1 MAHLGKIASLEL
13 EVGSP
18 DAAKAAA
25 ETLVRRHPGDLD
37 GYRLR
42 SEIAFR
48 LGDTREALDWLQRAV
63 RVAVRDVPIRLE
75 LAAAVAKYG
84 TADEAAEHYWRCFEL
99 AEHFDD
105 KRTIIAN
112 LAELAKANGTQDR
125 FLDRLRR
132 LRSTQEDSKSLTL
145 CLVDALRDLGNPS
158 EARFELE
165 KLAGSRPDDLDL
177 LKMLAALGAE
187 RNDWAAAIAYQERVV
202 ALAPESHHIEDL
214 ARYHRVKG
222 NVAAAEE
229 TLLRLVDTGDRDAFV
244 SAIAHA
250 IDQLAFPDAKRLA
263 AAGLSRRPDDWRI
276 LFLAGTAQLATGDSR
291 AAERSFEAVLSSPA
305 EVTPVTPWS
314 KSESPTR
321 SHSSSS
327 TKRPRASSL
336 LRPTGSAVRKT
347 RVNQQVQVALRPQNP
362 LDDVPAGKLADLDEI
377 RDALAHWLKLESM
390 ATMAPH
396 SPAPPQPRMQ
406 LQAGAVNS
414 QVVQGLRSRWRQ
426 AQVQLQQGSRRKTR
440 NWRSRLLIKS
450 TGSRRRWSSSKIS
463 RRPRSPVARLVHHS
477 TQARGSWSR
486 ISERRDF
493 GV

>member
-1 MAHLGKIASLEL
+1 MADAAGRLDREIRQLQDAKAKAPLSTREAWLLGLFLTRRGQFATAASVLESALASAPDNLLVMKAAADAHEQASDRAARLKSIDNWPSASPVRHWPTLERLPPSRL

-18 DAAKAAA
+18 NAAKAAA

-48 LGDTREALDWLQRAV
+48 LGDTREGLDWLQRAV
-63 RVAVRDVPIRLE
+63 RVAVRDVPIRLD

-99 AEHFDD
+99 AEQFDD

-177 LKMLAALGAE
+177 LKMLAALAAE
-187 RNDWAAAIAYQERVV
+187 RNDWTAAIDYQERVV

-214 ARYHRVKG
+214 ARYHRAKG

-263 AAGLSRRPDDWRI
+263 AAGLRRRPDDWRI
-276 LFLAGTAQLATGDSR
+276 LFLAGTAELATGDSR
-291 AAERSFEAVLSSPA
+291 AAESSFEAVLSSPA
-305 EVTPVTPWS
+305 EVTPG
-314 KSESPTR
+314 
-321 SHSSSS
+321 SH
-327 TKRPRASSL
+327 L
-336 LRPTGSAVRKT
+336 LRPRPA
-347 RVNQQVQVALRPQNP
+347 ALRHRRQNGLVRRHCSGRP
-362 LDDVPAGKLADLDEI
+362 VRQSGK
-377 RDALAHWLKLESM
+377 
-390 ATMAPH
+390 
-396 SPAPPQPRMQ
+396 
-406 LQAGAVNS
+406 
-414 QVVQGLRSRWRQ
+414 
-426 AQVQLQQGSRRKTR
+426 
-440 NWRSRLLIKS
+440 
-450 TGSRRRWSSSKIS
+450 
-463 RRPRSPVARLVHHS
+463 
-477 TQARGSWSR
+477 
-486 ISERRDF
+486 
-493 GV
+493 

>member
-1 MAHLGKIASLEL
+1 MRLWT
-13 EVGSP
+13 GS
-18 DAAKAAA
+18 
-25 ETLVRRHPGDLD
+25 
-37 GYRLR
+37 
-42 SEIAFR
+42 SC
-48 LGDTREALDWLQRAV
+48 AV

-291 AAERSFEAVLSSPA
+291 AAERSFRSGAVIASRSNAGHTLVQIRIPNSKPFIVVDKTASCVVIAQADRFGSPENEGQSAGTGRPPPA
-305 EVTPVTPWS
+305 E
-314 KSESPTR
+314 
-321 SHSSSS
+321 
-327 TKRPRASSL
+327 
-336 LRPTGSAVRKT
+336 
-347 RVNQQVQVALRPQNP
+347 
-362 LDDVPAGKLADLDEI
+362 PA
-377 RDALAHWLKLESM
+377 
-390 ATMAPH
+390 
-396 SPAPPQPRMQ
+396 
-406 LQAGAVNS
+406 
-414 QVVQGLRSRWRQ
+414 
-426 AQVQLQQGSRRKTR
+426 
-440 NWRSRLLIKS
+440 
-450 TGSRRRWSSSKIS
+450 RRRPGGQA
-463 RRPRSPVARLVHHS
+463 RRPR
-477 TQARGSWSR
+477 
-486 ISERRDF
+486 
-493 GV
+493 